1 MDVSALKHL
10 IVSKQIPNFLIFAG
24 EEWKV
29 QQIYIDQICKAT
41 NKERVYA
48 DSFADIYPALKR
60 NSLMADSKV
69 YIVRDD
75 KDIMQNE
82 AVQKQIESGLMRN
95 NILVLL
101 LTAIDKRT
109 RFYKRYSAS
118 IIDFE
123 RLSDATLKKY
133 IRNAITLSERSVA
146 RLIDVCE
153 HDYGRILL
161 EIDKIKRYRDIT
173 WLQRDER
180 ERDGG
185 IYWTNECFE
194 TLLEEGAIHRPPRD
208 AIFDFVDAVL
218 DRKSVQAYDL
228 LDECYECGE
237 ATMVMLSVLYN
248 NTKAVLQVQSCDGK
262 DISKTTGLTGWQ
274 IKCAKP
280 HVGKYYNGELVAAMR
295 MIQDLESGIKSG
307 KYEEQFVMPY
317 LLAEIL

>member
-29 QQIYIDQICKAT
+29 QQIYIDQICKVT

-48 DSFADIYPALKR
+48 DSFAEIYPALKR
-60 NSLMADSKV
+60 NSLMAESKV
-69 YIVRDD
+69 YVVRDD

-82 AVQKQIESGLMRN
+82 TVQKQIESGLMKS
-95 NILVLL
+95 NILILL

-109 RFYKRYSAS
+109 RFYKRYNAS

-123 RLSDATLKKY
+123 RLSDAVLKKY
-133 IRNAITLSERSVA
+133 TLNALKLSERSVV
-146 RLIDVCE
+146 RFIDVCE

-161 EIDKIKRYRDIT
+161 EIDKINQFENWNTAPNVTAD
-173 WLQRDER
+173 D
-180 ERDGG
+180 
-185 IYWTNECFE
+185 CFKV
-194 TLLEEGAIHRPPRD
+194 LLEEGAIHRPPRD
-208 AIFDFVDAVL
+208 AIFDFVDVVL
-218 DRKSVQAYDL
+218 DRNSAQAYEL

-248 NTKAVLQVQSCDGK
+248 NAKAVLQVQSCNGK

-280 HVGKYYNGELVAAMR
+280 HVGKYYNGELVSMMR
-295 MIQDLESGIKSG
+295 LIQDLESGIKSG
-307 KYEEQFVMPY
+307 RYEEQFVMPY

>member
-10 IVSKQIPNFLIFAG
+10 IVSKQLPNFLIFAG

-29 QQIYIDQICKAT
+29 QQIYIDQICKVT

-48 DSFADIYPALKR
+48 DSFAEIYPALKR
-60 NSLMADSKV
+60 NSLMAESKV
-69 YIVRDD
+69 YVVRDD

-82 AVQKQIESGLMRN
+82 TVQKQIESGLMKS
-95 NILVLL
+95 NILILL

-109 RFYKRYSAS
+109 RFYKRYNAS

-123 RLSDATLKKY
+123 RLSDAVLKKY
-133 IRNAITLSERSVA
+133 TLSALKLSERSVV

-161 EIDKIKRYRDIT
+161 EIDKINQFEKWNTAPNVTAD
-173 WLQRDER
+173 D
-180 ERDGG
+180 
-185 IYWTNECFE
+185 CFKV
-194 TLLEEGAIHRPPRD
+194 LLEEGAIHRPPRD
-208 AIFDFVDAVL
+208 AIFDFVDVVL
-218 DRKSVQAYDL
+218 DRNSAQAYEL

-248 NTKAVLQVQSCDGK
+248 NAKAVLQVQSCNGK

-280 HVGKYYNGELVAAMR
+280 HVGKYYNGELVSMMR
-295 MIQDLESGIKSG
+295 LIQDLESGIKSG
-307 KYEEQFVMPY
+307 RYEEQFVMSY

>member
-24 EEWKV
+24 EEWRV
-29 QQIYIDQICKAT
+29 QQIYIDQICKVT
-41 NKERVYA
+41 KKERVYA
-48 DSFADIYPALKR
+48 DSFAEIYPALKR
-60 NSLMADSKV
+60 NSLVAESKV
-69 YIVRDD
+69 YVVRDD

-82 AVQKQIESGLMRN
+82 AVQKQIESGLMKN
-95 NILVLL
+95 NILILL
-101 LTAIDKRT
+101 LTTIDKRT
-109 RFYKRYSAS
+109 RFYKRYNAS

-123 RLSDATLKKY
+123 RLSDAMLKKY
-133 IRNAITLSERSVA
+133 TLNALKLSERSVM

-161 EIDKIKRYRDIT
+161 EIDKIRKYRDYAEEKYGEVGT
-173 WLQRDER
+173 HDEAF
-180 ERDGG
+180 EQLLADGS
-185 IYWTNECFE
+185 
-194 TLLEEGAIHRPPRD
+194 IHRPPRD
-208 AIFDFVDAVL
+208 AIFDFVDVVL
-218 DRKSVQAYDL
+218 DRDAVQAYEL

-248 NTKAVLQVQSCDGK
+248 NAKAVLQVQSCESRDV
-262 DISKTTGLTGWQ
+262 SKTTGLTGWQ

-280 HVGKYYNGELVAAMR
+280 HVGKYYNGELVGIMR
-295 MIQDLESGIKSG
+295 LIQELESGIKSG